1 MKKIIVATIVAILII
16 IGIVLIKKSN
26 KNIDEVLAQFE
37 KHEIDGYYYN
47 DEAWAGYVVSNRTED
62 GYRYGY
68 VNYKGDVLLETEFN
82 EIYRVMDIKD
92 KDNVYIIASKNGRY
106 GVSRNGKT
114 IINYEYQYIDYNS
127 RVEGFL
133 LQKSE
138 NYGVANI
145 KGKVIIPVEN
155 ELVEVKGTHIYV
167 LNGEKENVY
176 DKEGKKAQIDFNTSF
191 DYTENENY
199 IIKVLE
205 KDEEYFYGI
214 VDKNG
219 KELIKADYLYIE
231 YLFEDYFVVSN
242 KDNKDEIIDSKG
254 NKILESNF
262 NIIQKIQNT
271 NLIRTLN
278 NETNETEIYSQNF
291 ERICVMKNAN
301 IEKQGNIIKIYNGIE
316 EKYFDINGIEINK

>member
-1 MKKIIVATIVAILII
+1 MGSL
-16 IGIVLIKKSN
+16 
-26 KNIDEVLAQFE
+26 
-37 KHEIDGYYYN
+37 
-47 DEAWAGYVVSNRTED
+47 
-62 GYRYGY
+62 
-68 VNYKGDVLLETEFN
+68 
-82 EIYRVMDIKD
+82 
-92 KDNVYIIASKNGRY
+92 
-106 GVSRNGKT
+106 
-114 IINYEYQYIDYNS
+114 
-127 RVEGFL
+127 
-133 LQKSE
+133 
-138 NYGVANI
+138 
-145 KGKVIIPVEN
+145 
-155 ELVEVKGTHIYV
+155 
-167 LNGEKENVY
+167 
-176 DKEGKKAQIDFNTSF
+176 QIDFNTSF
-191 DYTENENY
+191 NYTENENY

-254 NKILESNF
+254 NKILESDF

-291 ERICVMKNAN
+291 EKICVMKNAN
-301 IEKQGNIIKIYNGIE
+301 IEKEGNTVKIYNEIE